1 MGTKQKKST
10 ASKVGIRRG
19 AIKGGAKNVDG
30 TLRGGDSKEMG
41 RRRSAGDDERR
52 ERRVQVRQ

>member
-10 ASKVGIRRG
+10 ASEVDIRG
-19 AIKGGAKNVDG
+19 GTIKGGAKNVDG

-52 ERRVQVRQ
+52 EVQVRQ